1 MTRYYV
7 YTPCDGNEDGLMDG
21 YTLDDAKVLAIKTFN
36 TLVEL
41 GEPDTRV
48 YVMELGSGNHVWGLG
63 EPV

>member
-1 MTRYYV
+1 
-7 YTPCDGNEDGLMDG
+7 MDG